1 MGGTVALQRKFSL
14 VPIAREISATVSEF
28 VYRPGKVLSGGWTF
42 VWSKD
47 PGPIPSGDR
56 FKALGPLL
64 KRETVERLSELLE
77 ELNVYVQ
84 VVPGIS
90 PTYDNNYYYGDLSI
104 HLTVPEVRSIG
115 QSYLTANLVHEL
127 THAVQEHSRG
137 EDYEGVGPTDPV
149 AYALDPDEIE
159 AHVRE
164 FVRRSKGLKVPL
176 EKVVRDHWREFFEGD
191 TAKARRVVREYLRR
205 IRRER

>member
-1 MGGTVALQRKFSL
+1 MDVRL
-14 VPIAREISATVSEF
+14 VE
-28 VYRPGKVLSGGWTF
+28 RPGT
-42 VWSKD
+42 D
-47 PGPIPSGDR
+47 PVGRSLQGSRAAAETGDR
-56 FKALGPLL
+56 
-64 KRETVERLSELLE
+64 RTVVRAPRR
-77 ELNVYVQ
+77 